1 MPLGFLLDE
10 HLRGPLWTMI
20 QRHNLSSD
28 LQLDI
33 VRVGD
38 VADLPLGTLD
48 GELLLW
54 AEHENRILVT
64 EDKRTMPRHLA
75 EHLASGHHSP
85 GVFVVRAGFS
95 WGDVLDALVLVAHT
109 GDPADY
115 LDVVTFLP

>member
-38 VADLPLGTLD
+38 IADLPLGTLD

-75 EHLASGHHSP
+75 EHLASGHHSL

-95 WGDVLDALVLVAHT
+95 WGDVLDALVLVAHA

>member
-1 MPLGFLLDE
+1 MPLEFLLDE

-28 LQLDI
+28 LRLDI

-38 VADLPLGTLD
+38 IVDLPLGTLD
-48 GELLLW
+48 GDLLLW
-54 AEHENRILVT
+54 AERENRILVT
-64 EDKRTMPRHLA
+64 EDKRTMLRHLA
-75 EHLASGHHSP
+75 EHLAAGHHSP

-95 WGDVLDALVLVAHT
+95 WAEVLDALVLVAHA

-115 LDVVTFLP
+115 SDVVTFLP

>member
-48 GELLLW
+48 GELLL
-54 AEHENRILVT
+54 
-64 EDKRTMPRHLA
+64 
-75 EHLASGHHSP
+75 
-85 GVFVVRAGFS
+85 
-95 WGDVLDALVLVAHT
+95 
-109 GDPADY
+109 
-115 LDVVTFLP
+115 

>member
-75 EHLASGHHSP
+75 EHLASRHHSP

-95 WGDVLDALVLVAHT
+95 WGDVLDALVLVAHA